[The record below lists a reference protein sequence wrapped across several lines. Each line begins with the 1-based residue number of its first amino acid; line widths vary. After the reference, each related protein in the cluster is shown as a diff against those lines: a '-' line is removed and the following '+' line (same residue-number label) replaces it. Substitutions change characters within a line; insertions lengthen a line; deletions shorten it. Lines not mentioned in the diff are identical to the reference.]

1 MAAPDNTSLAGALAR
16 FEPNPSRPDERI
28 ARIAARLDEYEA
40 AGTDTAPFAAYD
52 WSSIDQLGEAG
63 MLSRDIQ
70 PLYDDF
76 ADGLFLP
83 DDEWQKLSAFA
94 RETADSELHVG
105 LTGRLEQILDAEGRA
120 IPMVRYNP
128 APPGNVFLDR
138 LAREQR
144 MTQLNPEPQ
153 FEQAVQNIEDMVR
166 RGASE
171 DGVANVPRDEF
182 ALDRGFVPDDMVNEM
197 YWGLDFGASL
207 PIGAPLGDRVFLDQA
222 LREAAERLSS
232 EFDFRNPHD
241 FPPGDVVRYLAGRK
255 WEKLKIDHQKANDWF
270 NGNPYRLKL
279 NGEENPAFLA
289 MIGAGNE
296 LPATLSGITG
306 ETMPAIALTT
316 PADGL
321 TLFVDQYDVTH
332 AHRATRQ
339 ADHFMRN
346 MFPGPLGAED
356 SIPRWLP
363 GRPLQL
369 RSFDA
374 VDGAVLDNPTAV
386 VETMH
391 SGSYPGFKPGDYI
404 VFDHNGKVP
413 PWAEVAERMPG
424 GAAREAPV
432 HGVRRLG
439 LVDLTDGDTTR
450 RLLEENSWAVFS
462 APSRNLV
469 GRLRQNGFQPIP
481 LRGGDEP
488 AILVFGDPDV
498 MSPRGSDFAQPS
510 FTNAGR
516 RTNLAPAT
524 EWVVPNRAGERVGL
538 NLPTERAA
546 DTGTPRASQAVA
558 RYVYKV
564 DQREAHQIAK
574 LAADLENSGAANL
587 AIYSRQPLI
596 DGFEVARDRVYRG
609 PQATVKV
616 VRTADAMVG
625 DPHSVPVHVREGSGL
640 PTRAPRIDPNAIN
653 IDAVQFEDTAGAIRM
668 RAETEGDLM
677 RTFRD
682 AAEVAQVHGYD
693 GVVVDFEDKHFILHK
708 PDSQPK
714 LSARPEL
721 IDAPTT
727 TRPPAA
733 TDPNVNGVRI
743 IQRYGP
749 GDKNRLS
756 PETVAD
762 ISIALDRFMDL
773 NPEVAE
779 IWNLSWVSVGR
790 EMSGRVKGGSYVAA
804 TNMHAPGSGIH
815 LNEDRWLDEER
826 LGVQLRTS
834 HDIGHMAGDGTVR
847 GVILHEL
854 GHVMA
859 ATVRLLETGKAGRI
873 GEGGSALYDE
883 LAPKFAK
890 WAEEPGAL
898 SGRGRLD
905 MDEAI
910 AEAVTDV
917 ITGANQGVTPGK
929 FSASMDI
936 YMTVAEHL
944 EDALPNRQKFWGAV
958 APDANVVAETP
969 FSPPEPG
976 QPRVTVVGD
985 INDALEELPESAN
998 FDVREEHIRRI
1009 DIQTDSSEV
1018 FEPFR
1023 EGLSSYFGPFY
1034 DMINRRMRGRAP
1046 RFGESL
1052 DEVDDWIADVREAF
1066 GHGAPFPDSLE
1077 IVYRG
1082 VGRTD
1087 RKRFFAS
1094 SLVPGTEFV
1103 DRGFVS
1109 VTMNPWIASGFSPG
1123 EETSIFRITIANEAR
1138 DVNVIAGVER
1148 EAEWLLPEGSVFRV
1162 GNIVEERGGRGAA
1175 RRLID
1180 LEWLGL
1186 DR

>member
-1 MAAPDNTSLAGALAR
+1 MSDLFDSATQAVGSVLKPAAPALDFLGLGVEDPVGRDDPSSLVQSLGRGLQDAALAGPAGLAVGAAAAANPEISPRDRLLLGGMLLAGGVATGRAAYARWRASAPSLPRRLPLAERAAEQIAPDPTVELRRVFPALNDRQANIMAAPDNTSLASSLAR
-16 FEPNPSRPDERI
+16 FDPNPTRPDERI

-40 AGTDTAPFAAYD
+40 AGTDTAPFAAFD
-52 WSSIDQLGEAG
+52 WAG
-63 MLSRDIQ
+63 FERQADAGTLPRDIQ
-70 PLYDDF
+70 SAYDDF
-76 ADGLFLP
+76 ADGLPLP
-83 DDEWQKLSAFA
+83 DDEWQKLNTFV
-94 RETADSELHVG
+94 RESVDNELHVG
-105 LTGRLEQILDAEGRA
+105 LTGRLERILDNDGRSL
-120 IPMVRYNP
+120 PMVRYNP
-128 APPGNVFLDR
+128 PPPGNVFLDR
-138 LAREQR
+138 LARAQR
-144 MTQLNPEPQ
+144 LRQLNYEPQ

-166 RGASE
+166 RAASE
-171 DGVANVPRDEF
+171 DGVTNVPRDRS
-182 ALDRGFVPDDMVNEM
+182 ALDSGFPPDDIVNEM

-207 PIGAPLGDRVFLDQA
+207 PIADDLGGDRAFLGRA
-222 LREAAERLSS
+222 LREAAERLSG

-241 FPPGDVVRYLAGRK
+241 LPPDEVVRYLAGRK
-255 WEKLKIDHQKANDWF
+255 WEKLKSAHLERNDWI

-316 PADGL
+316 PSDGL
-321 TLFVDQYDVTH
+321 TLFVDQHDVTH

-413 PWAEVAERMPG
+413 PWAEVAERLPG

-432 HGVRRLG
+432 HGVRKLG

-450 RLLEENSWAVFS
+450 RMLDENAWAVFS

-469 GRLRQNGFQPIP
+469 ARLRQNGFQPVP

-498 MSPRGSDFAQPS
+498 MSPRGSDFAEPS
-510 FTNAGR
+510 FTNVGR
-516 RTNLAPAT
+516 RAELIPET

-538 NLPTERAA
+538 DLPTELAA
-546 DTGTPRASQAVA
+546 DTGTPRASQTVA

-616 VRTADAMVG
+616 VRTADSMVG

-640 PTRAPRIDPNAIN
+640 PTRAPRIDPNSIN
-653 IDAVQFEDTAGAIRM
+653 IDAIPFEDQAGGIRM

-682 AAEVAQVHGYD
+682 AAEVAQVHGYNQVAV
-693 GVVVDFEDKHFILHK
+693 GFEDKMFSLYE
-708 PDSQPK
+708 PSNQPK
-714 LSARPEL
+714 LSSAQPGL

-727 TRPPAA
+727 TRSPAA

-749 GDKNRLS
+749 GDKHRLS
-756 PETVAD
+756 PRAMAQASVA
-762 ISIALDRFMDL
+762 LEGFMAAH
-773 NPEVAE
+773 PEVAE

-790 EMSGRVKGGSYVAA
+790 EASGRVKGGSYVAA
-804 TNMHAPGSGIH
+804 TNMHTPGSGIH
-815 LNEDRWLDEER
+815 LNEDRWLDEPALEAQVKR
-826 LGVQLRTS
+826 SQE
-834 HDIGHMAGDGTVR
+834 IGHMAGDGTFR
-847 GVILHEL
+847 GVIMHEL

-859 ATVRLLETGKAGRI
+859 ATIKLLETGKAGRI

-890 WAEEPGAL
+890 WADEQGAL
-898 SGRGRLD
+898 SGRGKLD
-905 MDEAI
+905 LDEAV
-910 AEAVTDV
+910 AEAVTDALAGS
-917 ITGANQGVTPGK
+917 TK
-929 FSASMDI
+929 FSASKEI
-936 YMTVAEHL
+936 YDTMVRHL
-944 EDALPNRQKFWGAV
+944 NEALPNRQKFWGAV

-969 FSPPEPG
+969 FAPPQPG
-976 QPRVTVVGD
+976 
-985 INDALEELPESAN
+985 
-998 FDVREEHIRRI
+998 
-1009 DIQTDSSEV
+1009 DSYV
-1018 FEPFR
+1018 PAGQAR
-1023 EGLSSYFGPFY
+1023 EGIVQPSSQRQ
-1034 DMINRRMRGRAP
+1034 IN
-1046 RFGESL
+1046 ET
-1052 DEVDDWIADVREAF
+1052 EV
-1066 GHGAPFPDSLE
+1066 
-1077 IVYRG
+1077 
-1082 VGRTD
+1082 
-1087 RKRFFAS
+1087 
-1094 SLVPGTEFV
+1094 
-1103 DRGFVS
+1103 
-1109 VTMNPWIASGFSPG
+1109 
-1123 EETSIFRITIANEAR
+1123 
-1138 DVNVIAGVER
+1138 
-1148 EAEWLLPEGSVFRV
+1148 
-1162 GNIVEERGGRGAA
+1162 
-1175 RRLID
+1175 
-1180 LEWLGL
+1180 
-1186 DR
+1186 